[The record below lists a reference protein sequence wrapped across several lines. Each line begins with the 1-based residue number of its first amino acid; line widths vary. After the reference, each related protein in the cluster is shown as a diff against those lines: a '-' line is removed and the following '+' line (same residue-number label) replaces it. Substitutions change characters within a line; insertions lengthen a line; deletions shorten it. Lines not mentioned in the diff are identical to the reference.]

1 VYKKISIMLTI
12 LLLLST
18 QLLPIGNASAALSY
32 SQTNS
37 LVNKAEKLAGALKW
51 QISVDYNKNL
61 TMPDMVLFNQTKDAY
76 NKAQTAV
83 SALKDSRKASLQ
95 SRLDTNVKIHITRA
109 IAYID
114 ALNGGKKL
122 EALTNELRYLI
133 KEEIYTIRMDDL
145 YHELSYQIR
154 KQAVLLYRVYGK
166 STREAILAK
175 YKVPA
180 ETEKSQVAY
189 FVTVKDIVDKAKLEM
204 AKDEVDIY
212 LMIDYLIT
220 ANDMLPIIQ
229 QLHPY
234 HVAQFLQSDM
244 IDLAEE
250 LSVISETEFEGPQF
264 DMLNTEDA
272 FQETM
277 IVYFDMGGYY
287 QKELYFLDEPL
298 QQYESR
304 IINFEFIGYEYTVLL
319 YRVDE
324 NPWVAPNFY
333 TLDISEIQ

>member
-1 VYKKISIMLTI
+1 MLSI
-12 LLLLST
+12 LLLLSVHF
-18 QLLPIGNASAALSY
+18 LPVGSASAALSY
-32 SQTNS
+32 TQTNS
-37 LVNKAEKLAGALKW
+37 LVTKAEKLAGALKW

-61 TMPDMVLFNQTKDAY
+61 AMPDMALFNQTKDAY

-95 SRLDTNVKIHITRA
+95 QRLDTNVKIHITRA

-122 EALTNELRYLI
+122 ETLTNELRYLM
-133 KEEIYTIRMDDL
+133 KDEIYTLTMDDL
-145 YHELSYQIR
+145 YHELSFQIR
-154 KQAVLLYRVYGK
+154 KQATLLYRVYGK

-180 ETEKSQVAY
+180 EATKNKLAY
-189 FVTVKDIVDKAKLEM
+189 FVTVKDLVDKAQHEM

-212 LMIDYLIT
+212 GMIDYLIT

-229 QLHPY
+229 QLYPD
-234 HVAQFLQSDM
+234 HVAQFLQTDILNLSK
-244 IDLAEE
+244 E
-250 LSVISETEFEGPQF
+250 LSFISEPEFEGPQF
-264 DMLNTEDA
+264 DMLNTSDA

-287 QKELYFLDEPL
+287 QEELYYLDEPL
-298 QQYESR
+298 QLYETR
-304 IINFEFIGYEYTVLL
+304 IINFEFIGYEYTALL
-319 YRVDE
+319 HRIDD

-333 TLDISEIQ
+333 TLDISEIQE